1 MTLCTLLTP
10 LCTLLTLSCAHL
22 GDAAAR
28 TGPSGPRVVVVE
40 LCVVKQDPERVEAA
54 LTTPLE
60 KRLLGL
66 PGVETL
72 NSNTHDEGAV
82 LEIHFKEGAS
92 EDDAASVALAVDR
105 SEAPF
110 LSRSV
115 RLDSPRPDSFPF
127 SRSGCTPAQ
136 R

>member
-1 MTLCTLLTP
+1 MTLCTLLT
-10 LCTLLTLSCAHL
+10 LSFAYL

-28 TGPSGPRVVVVE
+28 TGPSGPSGPRVVVVQ

-72 NSNTHDEGAV
+72 NSNTGDDGAAF
-82 LEIHFKEGAS
+82 EIHFKGGAS
-92 EDDAASVALAVDR
+92 EDDAASVTLAVDR
-105 SEAPF
+105 SDVPF

-115 RLDSPRPDSFPF
+115 RLDSTRADGFPF
-127 SRSGCTPAQ
+127 SLAACTPAQ